1 MKTLIVK
8 YLFLLAALGISIYV
22 LLVKNSFTSTMLYA
36 VSGLSL
42 GYIILSLV
50 EYSSAAKQE
59 KPKHKLFVYVTSG
72 MIAKRSIRIGAF
84 IIASAILLFSG
95 LKVLLFGV
103 ALLALLIGE
112 VISLFV
118 KLRNKMY
125 YIYFEEKAIVFR
137 EDNIKRIFAS
147 HIREIEYRYEIF
159 YLTLTNNQVNVIETD
174 KVGKENQQE
183 FIKEF
188 VFWANTYQLPFTS
201 EAKEKLGIS

>member
-1 MKTLIVK
+1 MKILIVK

-22 LLVKNSFTSTMLYA
+22 LLVKNSYTFNMLYA

-42 GYIILSLV
+42 GYIILSLL
-50 EYSSAAKQE
+50 EYTSAAKQD
-59 KPKHKLFVYVTSG
+59 KPKYKLFVYVTSG

-95 LKVLLFGV
+95 LKVLLFGI
-103 ALLALLIGE
+103 LLFALLIGE
-112 VISLFV
+112 VISLVV

-137 EDNIKRIFAS
+137 EDNVKRIFSS
-147 HIREIEYRYEIF
+147 HIREIEFRYDIF
-159 YLTLTNNQVNVIETD
+159 YLTLNNSQVKIIETD
-174 KVGKENQQE
+174 KVGKENQQD